1 MKCFKIRVSEP
12 SPMLRCV
19 TEVAVKS
26 DSSNKSKNISVI
38 IKNIP
43 RNSDGSFIVLP
54 VDQFSGKRFML
65 NASGFPMNDIMAYEE
80 TQNDSIARAV
90 LSRINVV
97 NNGKTDD
104 LTVQEQFDRIIPS
117 NWSSPA
123 EYLSVCEKFGKM
135 AYCKQMDLRVQQQ
148 PGKQEDPD
156 PSNNNV
162 VNVDPE

>member
-1 MKCFKIRVSEP
+1 
-12 SPMLRCV
+12 MLRCV

-38 IKNIP
+38 MKNIP

-54 VDQFSGKRFML
+54 VDQFSGKRFMR

-97 NNGKTDD
+97 NNGKPDD

-135 AYCKQMDLRVQQQ
+135 AYSKQMDLRVQQQ
-148 PGKQEDPD
+148 PEKQEDTD